1 MQKLLN
7 NQYVEEI
14 IDVNGM
20 SMQELICKLV
30 SCFLQIIGTIQAND
44 QQHNYCIRDS
54 LYDVFANVIKTS
66 DPELVG
72 GIVSEIVEDYINSPL
87 EYQNAKA
94 HGCFAHFVR
103 RSVNTELRLQL
114 SSEIITST
122 AQNLIEYGD
131 EIPSVEVGIFE
142 LISAV
147 VLCASKLEEF
157 DTAIIEPLEQVIEWC
172 LCRNSETTIEG
183 AVSCVMMIINSF
195 DTAFSAAF
203 MLLKMM
209 LEAMMYPI
217 DNLLFNVFCHLA
229 QKMMSLHHTLETGK
243 EQLLRLQLILFFEL
257 SVRRHSIIVD
267 EAALLLMLLSSW

>member
-1 MQKLLN
+1 MLFRLVLNILLLSFTRHAMRWKARQMKSARWRRKIYWSRLFSSQFNNNRKFVQLQKLLN
-7 NQYVEEI
+7 IQYVEEI

-30 SCFLQIIGTIQAND
+30 SCFIQIIGTIQAND

-72 GIVSEIVEDYINSPL
+72 GIVSAIVEDYINSPL

-114 SSEIITST
+114 SSEIITSS
-122 AQNLIEYGD
+122 AQNLK
-131 EIPSVEVGIFE
+131 EVGIFV

-147 VLCASKLEEF
+147 VLCTSKLE
-157 DTAIIEPLEQVIEWC
+157 
-172 LCRNSETTIEG
+172 
-183 AVSCVMMIINSF
+183 
-195 DTAFSAAF
+195 
-203 MLLKMM
+203 
-209 LEAMMYPI
+209 
-217 DNLLFNVFCHLA
+217 
-229 QKMMSLHHTLETGK
+229 
-243 EQLLRLQLILFFEL
+243 
-257 SVRRHSIIVD
+257 
-267 EAALLLMLLSSW
+267 